1 MKEVVEYEWQSD
13 YSICLRKGYI
23 HPCTTG
29 SNSQIAE
36 REGERGG
43 GGREGKRE

>member
-13 YSICLRKGYI
+13 YSIYIRKGYI
-23 HPCTTG
+23 HPCITG
-29 SNSQIAE
+29 SDSQIAE
-36 REGERGG
+36 RGGG